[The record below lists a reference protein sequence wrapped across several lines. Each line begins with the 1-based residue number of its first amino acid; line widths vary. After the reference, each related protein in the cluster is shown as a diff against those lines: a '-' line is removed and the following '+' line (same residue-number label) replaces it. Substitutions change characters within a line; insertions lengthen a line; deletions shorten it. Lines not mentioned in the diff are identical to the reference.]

1 MPTHALAGEGCPL
14 RCILTPKVRA
24 YGGVPL
30 LFLLPPTKAA
40 QKEEI
45 MSKEQVRTYT
55 ITILPGD
62 GIGPE
67 VTEQAVRVLQAVA
80 SRYGHTINM
89 TWALVGL
96 SAIEAEGAA
105 ISDATMQL
113 CQLSDAILF
122 GAIGDPPRGA
132 GLNSNLQPAKA
143 LLRLRKELELFANLR
158 PVRPFQALLNASS
171 IKAEVLQGTD
181 LLVVRE
187 LTGGLYYGKPSG
199 IRETPQGDEAIDTLL
214 YTEAEIE
221 RIVHTAF
228 ALARDRRKK
237 VTSVDKAN
245 VLSSSRLW
253 RRTAERIA
261 ADYPDV
267 TLEHLLVDSCAMHL
281 IRHPANFDVIVTENM
296 FGDILSDEASMLAG
310 SLGML
315 PSASFGTRRTAYG
328 LFGLYEPIHGS
339 APDIAGQRKAN
350 PIAAILSAAM
360 LLRYSLGLKEEA
372 AVVEAA
378 VERIIDAGYRTE
390 DLREAGKE
398 IVSTEQMGKLIAEAI

>member
-1 MPTHALAGEGCPL
+1 MN
-14 RCILTPKVRA
+14 
-24 YGGVPL
+24 
-30 LFLLPPTKAA
+30 
-40 QKEEI
+40 KEH
-45 MSKEQVRTYT
+45 VGTYT

-80 SRYGHTINM
+80 SRYGHTFNLIR
-89 TWALVGL
+89 ALVGL

-113 CQLSDAILF
+113 CQQSDAILF
-122 GAIGDPPRGA
+122 GAIGDPPRGE
-132 GLNSNLQPAKA
+132 GLHSNLQPAKA

-187 LTGGLYYGKPSG
+187 LTGGLYYGKPSE
-199 IRETPQGDEAIDTLL
+199 IRETPQGDEAIDTLI

-221 RIVHTAF
+221 RIVRTAF

-253 RRTAERIA
+253 RRIAERIA
-261 ADYPDV
+261 TDYPEV
-267 TLEHLLVDSCAMHL
+267 AFEHLLVDSCAMHL
-281 IRHPANFDVIVTENM
+281 IRRPASFDVIVTENM
-296 FGDILSDEASMLAG
+296 FGDILSDEASMLAS

-328 LFGLYEPIHGS
+328 RFGLYEPIHGS
-339 APDIAGQRKAN
+339 APDIAGQNKAN

-360 LLRYSLGLKEEA
+360 LLRYSLGLNEEA
-372 AVVEAA
+372 ALVESA
-378 VERIIDAGYRTE
+378 VERVIDAGYRTE

-398 IVSTEQMGKLIAEAI
+398 IVNTQEMGRLIVEAIS